1 MESQMNI
8 PSFVIYGSIVLLL
21 IATIVIIY
29 LVIRLTKSERG
40 NKVIE
45 EKYQEMIG
53 RYNKM
58 QLENIESRLNP
69 HLFKNILNSVQSHAY
84 QTYFALNKLANVL
97 DYMLYDSRKPF
108 VTPKQEVEF
117 ALNLIE
123 INKIKLSPLFD
134 LKVKLKI
141 NENEPLYH
149 QKVMAPFIFTDLIE
163 NAFKHADLQSSG
175 AFISIIFEFSD
186 NTFNLTVANK
196 ISAKAPIEKEYSGF
210 GSKALEDRLKIVYEN
225 HYKLDR
231 FTEENVYIAHLKI
244 NLLEFKAKM
253 LVTGR

>member
-1 MESQMNI
+1 MESQTTL
-8 PSFVIYGSIVLLL
+8 PSFLIYGSIVLLPFA
-21 IATIVIIY
+21 IAVIIY
-29 LVIRLTKSERG
+29 LLIRIKKSTRE
-40 NKVIE
+40 NKSIE
-45 EKYQEMIG
+45 IKYQDIIAK
-53 RYNKM
+53 YNQM

-108 VTPKQEVEF
+108 VTPRQEVEF

-134 LKVKLKI
+134 LKVKQKI

-149 QKVMAPFIFTDLIE
+149 QKVMAPFISTDLIE
-163 NAFKHADLQSSG
+163 NAFKHADLQSPG
-175 AFISIIFEFSD
+175 AFISIIFEFND
-186 NTFNLTVANK
+186 NTFSLTVANK
-196 ISAKAPIEKEYSGF
+196 ISAKDPIKKDNSGF
-210 GSKALEDRLKIVYEN
+210 GAAALEERLKIVYEN

-244 NLLEFKAKM
+244 DLLEFKAKM